1 MAESLTGLL
10 RQIAK
15 ESNNSILACT
25 VVNTNPLQLK
35 FQGDMDT
42 IIFKESPVIPDRVL
56 SLSKGNTAYIIPYGD
71 NLYFVL
77 GKG

>member
-15 ESNNSILACT
+15 ES
-25 VVNTNPLQLK
+25 NTNPLQLK

-42 IIFKESPVIPDRVL
+42 IIFKESLVIPDHVL

>member
-42 IIFKESPVIPDRVL
+42 IIFK
-56 SLSKGNTAYIIPYGD
+56 
-71 NLYFVL
+71 
-77 GKG
+77 